1 MDGYRGHL
9 GVKIANFCLEKKIK
23 LWLLPPN
30 TSHVTQPLDQFF
42 GPVKSRMKIL
52 SHNWHGDVE
61 NIQSGKEC
69 DKYTM
74 MDVGCCLQG
83 L

>member
-1 MDGYRGHL
+1 M
-9 GVKIANFCLEKKIK
+9 
-23 LWLLPPN
+23 LWLLGMLEDVFLSVNELMHLESP
-30 TSHVTQPLDQFF
+30 
-42 GPVKSRMKIL
+42 GMKIL